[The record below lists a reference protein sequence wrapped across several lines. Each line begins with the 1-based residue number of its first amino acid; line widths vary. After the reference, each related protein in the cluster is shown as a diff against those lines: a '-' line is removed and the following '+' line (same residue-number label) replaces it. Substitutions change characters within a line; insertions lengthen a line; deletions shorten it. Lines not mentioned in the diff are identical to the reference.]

1 MENLSLSELSL
12 KYFELEKQI
21 SETIDKKTEVMKE
34 IDKLYDIKR
43 DVYELIKKKQNEQI
57 QLNRSYE

>member
-1 MENLSLSELSL
+1 MEKLTLSELSL

-21 SETIDKKTEVMKE
+21 NETIEKKTEVMKE
-34 IDKLYDIKR
+34 IDKLYDIKH

-57 QLNRSYE
+57 ELNRNY

>member
-1 MENLSLSELSL
+1 
-12 KYFELEKQI
+12 
-21 SETIDKKTEVMKE
+21 MKE